1 MRADLR
7 LVLPAVVGWV
17 AVGVLI
23 GLPPALLPG
32 AIVCWV
38 LAGMAAAIAILAPRW
53 RALCA
58 LATMVAAI
66 SALLLSCT
74 AFASAA
80 RSPALL
86 TDAADGGRYVTLVAV
101 VTLDSPRDVRT
112 ERVPVTISEARVGE
126 RELRGLA
133 IPALLFGD
141 IPAIGVGGVVEASG
155 TIVLA
160 DDGDEVRFLVFA
172 RGSPRVVAEPPWYL
186 AWSTTLRAG
195 FRAEAANLPGDGGA
209 LLPGLAIGDTSAVSP
224 ALDTAMK
231 ATSLSHL
238 TAVSGA
244 NCAVVVALV
253 MLVGRGVGASRR
265 IRIAVS
271 LVVLAGFVVLV
282 TPDASVLRAAVM
294 ATIVLGSMSAGRPA
308 SGLPVLSLAVVALL
322 ALDPWLSRD
331 FGFILSV
338 LATAGLLTLAGP
350 LARILGRWL
359 PTPLAVL
366 ISIPLAAQLACQPV
380 LILLNPAIPVYGVV
394 ANLLAEPA
402 APVATVLGLIGC
414 AGITIIEPVGRV
426 VTVIAWLP
434 SAWIAA
440 IARFF
445 AEAPGAQAPWL
456 ADGWGLAALAA
467 VTAAIVFVVLRPGW
481 RHSRTV
487 AAALVLCLVG
497 YVGAVAGAQ
506 LAHRASVPPGWQI
519 AACDIGQGD
528 AVVVR
533 SLGEVALIDTG
544 PSPELLDDCLDELG
558 IGRIQLLILS
568 HYDLDHVGGTDG
580 VLGRVDRA
588 IVGPVSDASDERLR
602 TMLRNGGAQVD
613 EVARGDTGMLGEFRW
628 EVLWPPA
635 RLGTI
640 QPGNPASVTV
650 TFDGVGECAS
660 GCLSSLFLGDLGE
673 EAQSRMLGAAHPGV
687 VDVVKVAHH
696 GSADQCER
704 LYDAVRARV
713 GIISVGAGNTYGHP
727 TDALLGILRRAG
739 TIVTRT
745 DLEGMV
751 LLSPAPGGGVAV
763 WTQHPPDRD
772 VGAH

>member
-7 LVLPAVVGWV
+7 LVLPALVGWL

-23 GLPPALLPG
+23 GIPSALIPATIGGWLL
-32 AIVCWV
+32 A
-38 LAGMAAAIAILAPRW
+38 ASAAAIAILFPRW

-58 LATMVAAI
+58 VMTMVAAI
-66 SALLLSCT
+66 SALLVTCAAL
-74 AFASAA
+74 ASVA

-86 TDAADGGRYVTLVAV
+86 TDAANGGRFVSLVAV
-101 VTLDSPRDVRT
+101 VAADSPRDVRT
-112 ERVPVTISEARVGE
+112 DRVPITISEARVGE
-126 RELRGLA
+126 KELRGLA

-141 IPAIGVGGVVEASG
+141 IPTIGVGGVVEAGG
-155 TIVLA
+155 TFVLA
-160 DDGDEVRFLVFA
+160 DDGDSVRFLVFA
-172 RGSPRVVAEPPWYL
+172 RGSPRVLDQQPWYL
-186 AWSTTLRAG
+186 EWSTALRAG
-195 FRAEAANLPGDGGA
+195 FRAAAANLPGDGGA

-224 ALDTAMK
+224 ALDSAMK
-231 ATSLSHL
+231 STSLSHL

-253 MLVGRGVGASRR
+253 MLLGRGVGASRR
-265 IRIAVS
+265 LRIAVS
-271 LVVLAGFVVLV
+271 LVVLVGFVVLV

-294 ATIVLGSMSAGRPA
+294 ATIVLGSMSTGRPA
-308 SGLPVLSLAVVALL
+308 RGVPVLSLAVVLLL
-322 ALDPWLSRD
+322 AVDPWLSRD

-350 LARILGRWL
+350 LARVMSRWL
-359 PTPLAVL
+359 PAPLAVL
-366 ISIPLAAQLACQPV
+366 VSIPLAAQLACQPV
-380 LILLNPAIPVYGVV
+380 LILLNPAIPVYGVI

-414 AGITIIEPVGRV
+414 ASIPLFEPVGRV
-426 VTVIAWLP
+426 VTAIAWLP

-440 IARFF
+440 IAKFF
-445 AEAPGAQAPWL
+445 AQAPGAQAPWL
-456 ADGWGLAALAA
+456 SDGWGVAGLAV
-467 VTAAIVFVVLRPGW
+467 VTAAMLFVVLRPGW
-481 RHSRTV
+481 WHSRFV
-487 AAALVLCLVG
+487 AATLVVSLVV

-506 LAHRASVPPGWQI
+506 VAHRASVPAGWQI

-533 SLGEVALIDTG
+533 SLGEIALIDTG

-568 HYDLDHVGGTDG
+568 HYDLDHVGGTPG

-588 IVGPVSDASDERLR
+588 IVGPISDASDTALR
-602 TMLRNGGAQVD
+602 TALRAGGAQVD
-613 EVARGDTGMLGEFRW
+613 EVSRGVTGMLGELRW
-628 EVLWPPA
+628 EVLWPPS
-635 RLGTI
+635 RLGTVE
-640 QPGNPASVTV
+640 PGNPASVTV
-650 TFDGVGECAS
+650 RFDGVGECAS
-660 GCLSSLFLGDLGE
+660 GCLSSLFLGDLGK
-673 EAQSRMLGAAHPGV
+673 EAQSRMLGAARPGI

-696 GSADQCER
+696 GSADQSER
-704 LYDAVRARV
+704 LYDAVKARV
-713 GIISVGAGNTYGHP
+713 GIIGVGAGNTYGHP
-727 TDALLGILRRAG
+727 TDVLLDILRRAG
-739 TIVTRT
+739 TMTTRT
-745 DLEGMV
+745 DLEGMI